1 MKQLKYIILFSG
13 YDSNIYTKR
22 TPIKKGDDKMCM
34 KHSDCPK
41 GFPICMPGPYTK
53 EILLNDDEDNS
64 FFIGMKF
71 TF

>member
-1 MKQLKYIILFSG
+1 
-13 YDSNIYTKR
+13 
-22 TPIKKGDDKMCM
+22 MCM

-41 GFPICMPGPYTK
+41 GYPICMPGPYTK

-71 TF
+71 TFQSNSKNHIFSSIFLIENTF